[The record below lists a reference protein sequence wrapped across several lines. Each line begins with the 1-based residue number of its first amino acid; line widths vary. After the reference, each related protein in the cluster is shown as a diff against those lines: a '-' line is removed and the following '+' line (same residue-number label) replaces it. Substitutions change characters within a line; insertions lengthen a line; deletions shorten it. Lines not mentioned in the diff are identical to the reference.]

1 MSSEINDLERLV
13 ALRDSGEINAE
24 EFDALKAQLLAQES
38 QKLPDAEEKKRL
50 ITMTV
55 IVTLLVCGAA
65 FGLYSSL
72 SGSSNQLP
80 PEEQAF
86 VNQFV
91 STGAVSD
98 FGGLGEVGFSSSD
111 ARCVGTNFVDRVGL
125 AALNDRDDGWMM
137 AEELPPE
144 LALPFFESMSDCVD
158 LKELTAIG
166 MAEGAEV
173 DVALFD
179 CALDDLSEGELVELL
194 AAPMDEL
201 EIENGATARLL
212 LPILGNIFDC
222 AAQLPDFDLGEL
234 MELDW

>member
-1 MSSEINDLERLV
+1 
-13 ALRDSGEINAE
+13 
-24 EFDALKAQLLAQES
+24 
-38 QKLPDAEEKKRL
+38 
-50 ITMTV
+50 MTV
-55 IVTLLVCGAA
+55 VVTLLVCGAA

-111 ARCVGTNFVDRVGL
+111 ARCVGNNFVDRVGL

-144 LALPFFESMSDCVD
+144 LALPF
-158 LKELTAIG
+158 L
-166 MAEGAEV
+166 
-173 DVALFD
+173 
-179 CALDDLSEGELVELL
+179 
-194 AAPMDEL
+194 
-201 EIENGATARLL
+201 NR
-212 LPILGNIFDC
+212 
-222 AAQLPDFDLGEL
+222 
-234 MELDW
+234 

>member
-24 EFDALKAQLLAQES
+24 EFDALKAQLLAPES

-55 IVTLLVCGAA
+55 VVTLLVCGAA

-98 FGGLGEVGFSSSD
+98 FGG
-111 ARCVGTNFVDRVGL
+111 A
-125 AALNDRDDGWMM
+125 
-137 AEELPPE
+137 
-144 LALPFFESMSDCVD
+144 
-158 LKELTAIG
+158 
-166 MAEGAEV
+166 
-173 DVALFD
+173 
-179 CALDDLSEGELVELL
+179 
-194 AAPMDEL
+194 
-201 EIENGATARLL
+201 
-212 LPILGNIFDC
+212 
-222 AAQLPDFDLGEL
+222 
-234 MELDW
+234 

>member
-24 EFDALKAQLLAQES
+24 EFDALKGQLLAPES

-55 IVTLLVCGAA
+55 VVTLLVCGAA

-111 ARCVGTNFVDRVGL
+111 ARCVGNNFVDRVGL

-144 LALPFFESMSDCVD
+144 LALPF
-158 LKELTAIG
+158 L
-166 MAEGAEV
+166 
-173 DVALFD
+173 
-179 CALDDLSEGELVELL
+179 
-194 AAPMDEL
+194 
-201 EIENGATARLL
+201 NR
-212 LPILGNIFDC
+212 
-222 AAQLPDFDLGEL
+222 
-234 MELDW
+234 